1 MQRVGETKC
10 LLAVVRQRMKEWL
23 GYAMQCEH
31 CMRAVIECRG
41 QREGRVREW
50 WI

>member
-23 GYAMQCEH
+23 GHALQCET
-31 CMRAVIECRG
+31 CLRTVIECRG
-41 QREGRVREW
+41 QTEGRARE
-50 WI
+50 